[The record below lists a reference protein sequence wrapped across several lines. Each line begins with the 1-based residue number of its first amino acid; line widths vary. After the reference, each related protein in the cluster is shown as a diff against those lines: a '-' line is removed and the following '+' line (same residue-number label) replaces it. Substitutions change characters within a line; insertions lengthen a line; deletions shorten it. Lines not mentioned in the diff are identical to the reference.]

1 MPEYS
6 PDDLERRET
15 EAFVDPGSAL
25 PDVLGCVGMGATSA
39 DSPANDVPNL
49 WPLGEEDGDEPEAVD
64 VDNDPEQIPLDS
76 AEPADMLHS
85 QSSESSDARCC
96 VRNIVKEMRSLERGG
111 QISHT
116 MIQKEA
122 FRTERRGNV
131 FFSACQTTSSTV
143 AAKMPMMISAQSQSI
158 WADFKDP
165 LVDTRIQSGP
175 RSVCKLFQRCCFIIQ
190 RFLASTNLLP
200 EWCELLW
207 HT

>member
-39 DSPANDVPNL
+39 DSPANDVPHL

-111 QISHT
+111 QFSHT

-122 FRTERRGNV
+122 VRTERRGNV
-131 FFSACQTTSSTV
+131 FFFRLPSSKLYCGSQDAYDDIRAESVHMGRLQGPTRGHTYPVGPAKRVQALSA
-143 AAKMPMMISAQSQSI
+143 MLFHHSAILGQ
-158 WADFKDP
+158 
-165 LVDTRIQSGP
+165 
-175 RSVCKLFQRCCFIIQ
+175 
-190 RFLASTNLLP
+190 
-200 EWCELLW
+200 
-207 HT
+207 H